1 MTTTKT
7 ISPSDR
13 AAMIQWTK
21 DEIGYIKSA
30 LYGPGGRNLWCGEQ
44 DALCD
49 QLEAAQNDLRELL
62 KGTA

>member
-1 MTTTKT
+1 MTNT

-49 QLEAAQNDLRELL
+49 RLEKAEDDLRNLL
-62 KGTA
+62 KVTA

>member
-1 MTTTKT
+1 MSTK

-13 AAMIQWTK
+13 AAMIRLTEQN
-21 DEIGYIKSA
+21 IAYIKSA
-30 LYGPGGRNLWCGEQ
+30 LYGPEGRNLWCGEQ

-49 QLEAAQNDLRELL
+49 RLQAAEDDLRELL